1 MHAAPGASAKRA
13 HQRTLASWGGGQE
26 PRQHIFVVKE
36 SEGLCVIVSWRA
48 HALCVHYIGDCVTNF
63 CTALSRVHRHSRP
76 SPKTLRYPYICT
88 KVCQW
93 SSRRRGS
100 CRPTSS
106 GAVSVCVSVRGGWLR
121 VSCVAGWLVVGLA
134 LVCAFVCAFVSVCP
148 VLDEIH
154 KVRSYTIDW
163 PGRRREHRPPNPQ
176 TDIWNL
182 WTTLP
187 RAPPRGP
194 RPRVGAG
201 RLSRACAR
209 GDVSVSRRLL
219 TAGSVR
225 SCTARAPKR
234 LTQAYVDHQWAS
246 CLGNRANQHS
256 RK

>member
-1 MHAAPGASAKRA
+1 MGLVVGGVGVHAAPGASAKRA

-176 TDIWNL
+176 TDIGTCGRHSRVRRHTRSSSSRRRRSSL
-182 WTTLP
+182 SCLCA
-187 RAPPRGP
+187 RRRLGVQAPPHSGQRALVHRASP
-194 RPRVGAG
+194 KTSDAG
-201 RLSRACAR
+201 IR
-209 GDVSVSRRLL
+209 
-219 TAGSVR
+219 
-225 SCTARAPKR
+225 
-234 LTQAYVDHQWAS
+234 
-246 CLGNRANQHS
+246 
-256 RK
+256 